1 MASEPSNWLVEN
13 DELGLK
19 NIDLM
24 SYLASD
30 FDPHAVQM
38 RLALYNEQTYSDR
51 DRIRVAGKYYNNIQ
65 LGKRM
70 FGPSKKQKFICSIT
84 GGMERRVVLHY
95 PPNNENDFIHANY
108 VCGGPLFNK
117 FIVTQAPMENTVDD
131 FWRWFG
137 KKKRHISSML
147 IGRKV
152 KDRCAEYWPRR
163 PESNSIDVCGLHI
176 HNVGI
181 SSTRD
186 PVFRVTYLRILND
199 SGEEVRNG
207 CNNRLVYE

>member
-1 MASEPSNWLVEN
+1 
-13 DELGLK
+13 
-19 NIDLM
+19 
-24 SYLASD
+24 
-30 FDPHAVQM
+30 
-38 RLALYNEQTYSDR
+38 
-51 DRIRVAGKYYNNIQ
+51 
-65 LGKRM
+65 
-70 FGPSKKQKFICSIT
+70 
-84 GGMERRVVLHY
+84 
-95 PPNNENDFIHANY
+95 
-108 VCGGPLFNK
+108 
-117 FIVTQAPMENTVDD
+117 MENTVGRLYNMAISGD
-131 FWRWFG
+131 FWRMVWQEKASYIF
-137 KKKRHISSML
+137 ML